1 MHTGDDGR
9 VTATVAANDTT
20 EEHQGDRILVATG
33 RRPVTDNLGLDTVQV
48 KTSETGAVIV
58 TDQLQTSN
66 RRIWAAGDATGH
78 HEFVY
83 VAAQHGAMVDDNAF
97 APTARPVERKSK
109 HLN

>member
-66 RRIWAAGDATGH
+66 PRIWAAGDANRPH
-78 HEFVY
+78 AFVH
-83 VAAQHGAMVDDNAF
+83 VAAPHRTTVLSNPLPPPRP
-97 APTARPVERKSK
+97 PTHKT
-109 HLN
+109 HLPP